1 MREGKEEGTKKNV
14 QRTNLNDFGLGE
26 VFNLARCYLISKV
39 SLCLEG
45 AFIPFFFFIRN
56 ELLNWSSCY
65 TVESCSSGCKSS
77 SWFVT

>member
-45 AFIPFFFFIRN
+45 AFIPFFFFSLEMNYSTGPLVIQ
-56 ELLNWSSCY
+56 LNHA
-65 TVESCSSGCKSS
+65 VVDAKVPLGL
-77 SWFVT
+77 